1 MPQEWLEIFL
11 GWVAVI
17 SMPVLIATIILAGNA
32 KRKRVNPARSSR
44 TRHSPS
50 DRAAIDGCL
59 VLFGSEPGEMNTG
72 LNQVGYGLQSRDG
85 MPIDRLT

>member
-1 MPQEWLEIFL
+1 MPQEWLVIFL

-17 SMPVLIATIILAGNA
+17 CMPAMVATIILASNA

-50 DRAAIDGCL
+50 DQAAVDGCL
-59 VLFGSEPGEMNTG
+59 VLFGSEPGE
-72 LNQVGYGLQSRDG
+72 QVEYGLQSRDG
-85 MPIDRLT
+85 MPLDRLT